1 MATPLLAALVAVETA
16 DPIFA
21 LDSIPAI
28 FAITTDTFIVVTS
41 NAFALLGMRALYFM
55 LAGAIKRFVYLQA
68 GLAAVL
74 VFVGAKFIYSDLVG
88 KVPVSVS
95 LPVIAMIVGASIAAS
110 LLATR
115 PSARAGHR

>member
-1 MATPLLAALVAVETA
+1 MP
-16 DPIFA
+16 PG
-21 LDSIPAI
+21 I
-28 FAITTDTFIVVTS
+28 FAIITDTFIVCTS

-55 LAGAIKRFVYLQA
+55 LAGAIKRFIYLKV

-95 LPVIAMIVGASIAAS
+95 LSVIAMIVGASIAAS

-115 PSARAGHR
+115 PNAPEGQT